1 MAVMMVDVPE
11 GLTVHII
18 VGDIASPLAPAPVTV
33 EHEQGAPRRRRR
45 PLLLTA
51 AGLCILTVGFFLGHQ
66 TIPSRADADQ
76 PVASASI
83 PASPPQP
90 GLADNEPAAG
100 SGAAAGE
107 ATAEPSPGSQV
118 PASFTQQ
125 LKAPPQVTPAPGTPT
140 GGSPPAKNPFGL
152 GG

>member
-11 GLTVHII
+11 ARTVHII
-18 VGDIASPLAPAPVTV
+18 VGDIASSFAPAPVTV
-33 EHEQGAPRRRRR
+33 EHEPTTPRRRRR
-45 PLLLTA
+45 PLLLTTV
-51 AGLCILTVGFFLGHQ
+51 GLCILMVGFVLGHQ
-66 TIPSRADADQ
+66 TIPSRANADQ

-100 SGAAAGE
+100 GGAGAGE
-107 ATAEPSPGSQV
+107 ATAEPAPESQV